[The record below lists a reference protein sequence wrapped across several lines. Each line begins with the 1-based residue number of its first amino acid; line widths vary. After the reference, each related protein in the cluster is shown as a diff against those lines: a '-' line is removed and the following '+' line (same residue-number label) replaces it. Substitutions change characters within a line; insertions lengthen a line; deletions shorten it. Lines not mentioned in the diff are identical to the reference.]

1 MVDSINRRNP
11 DKPPECWPCAM
22 RRIAAERRAAA
33 LAGGPEV
40 SELAYRIVLH
50 TFLTTEPVAPR
61 EIAEITMGDI
71 VGHLAATLDA
81 DEADVLRALA
91 ELQQVGALE
100 TDR

>member
-1 MVDSINRRNP
+1 MSDLQTVTVTGKWRL
-11 DKPPECWPCAM
+11 PPW
-22 RRIAAERRAAA
+22 

-40 SELAYRIVLH
+40 SQLAYRIVLH
-50 TFLTTEPVAPR
+50 TFRTITEPAAPR
-61 EIAEITMGDI
+61 DIAEITMGDI

>member
-1 MVDSINRRNP
+1 MNHLQTVVRRRL
-11 DKPPECWPCAM
+11 PPW
-22 RRIAAERRAAA
+22 

-40 SELAYRIVLH
+40 SQLAYRIVLH